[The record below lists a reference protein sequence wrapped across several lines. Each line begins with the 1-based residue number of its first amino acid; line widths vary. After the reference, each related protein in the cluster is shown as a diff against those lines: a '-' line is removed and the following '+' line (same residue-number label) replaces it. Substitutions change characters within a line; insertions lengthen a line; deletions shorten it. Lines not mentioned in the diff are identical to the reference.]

1 MNKHLSKTLIWI
13 ASLLLSVQFSSAHI
27 SYTANSA
34 RDFGVVDS
42 PTYGAIDGSGLRSST
57 ISGQTASGLFG
68 WADATDADWGDSHRM
83 RGLRFSLIENAT
95 ISITIERASGT
106 SSDFLP
112 GFSVYR
118 GLAHNGAGIALDHDF
133 GVISKANRPSTTEG
147 SFRALSNWSIGNDPI
162 YNTNGDPTSGTK
174 TTASMSYFTFMGYAV
189 DGTSANFGSTLGI
202 IGDGTADGQIT
213 GIFNLAP
220 GDYSIFIGGADY
232 ASQPVVT
239 VPEYGPAP
247 APNPTYSTYAFNA
260 FLSVPEPSTGM
271 LILGGL
277 SLLGLIRRRND

>member
-1 MNKHLSKTLIWI
+1 MNWITKFIWVACTVLAIAGNKALS
-13 ASLLLSVQFSSAHI
+13 HI
-27 SYTANSA
+27 SYTAGTA
-34 RDFGVVDS
+34 RDFGTVDS
-42 PTYGAIDGSGLRSST
+42 ISYGTVDTPGLRSST
-57 ISGQTASGLFG
+57 ISGQTASSLFG

-133 GVISKANRPSTTEG
+133 GVISKANRPSSTEG
-147 SFRALSNWSIGNDPI
+147 SFRALSDWSIGNDPI
-162 YNTNGDPTSGTK
+162 YNTNGDPESGIK
-174 TTASMSYFTFMGYAV
+174 TPASISFFTFMGYAV

-213 GIFNLAP
+213 GIFNLAA
-220 GDYSIFIGGADY
+220 GDYSIFVGGADY

-247 APNPTYSTYAFNA
+247 DPKPTYDNYAFNA
-260 FLSVPEPSTGM
+260 ILSVPEPSTGM

>member
-1 MNKHLSKTLIWI
+1 MNWISKFVLVACGILSI
-13 ASLLLSVQFSSAHI
+13 AGTKALAHI
-27 SYTANSA
+27 SYTAGTA
-34 RDFGVVDS
+34 RDFGTVDY
-42 PTYGAIDGSGLRSST
+42 PTYGSIDVSGVRSST
-57 ISGQTASGLFG
+57 ISGQTASSLFG
-68 WADATDADWGDSHRM
+68 WADATDTDWGDSHRV
-83 RGLRFSLIENAT
+83 RGLRFSLLGNA
-95 ISITIERASGT
+95 IVSITIEGASST
-106 SSDFLP
+106 SSAFLP

-147 SFRALSNWSIGNDPI
+147 SFRALSDWSIGNDPI
-162 YNTNGDPTSGTK
+162 YYTDGDPMSGIK
-174 TTASMSYFTFMGYAV
+174 TPASISFFTFMGYAV
-189 DGTSANFGSTLGI
+189 DGTSANFGSTPGI

-213 GIFNLAP
+213 GIFNLAA
-220 GDYSIFIGGADY
+220 GDYSIFVGGADY

-260 FLSVPEPSTGM
+260 ILSVPEPSTGM

-277 SLLGLIRRRND
+277 SLLGLIRRRNN

>member
-1 MNKHLSKTLIWI
+1 M
-13 ASLLLSVQFSSAHI
+13 LSVQFTSAHI
-27 SYTANSA
+27 SYTAGSA

-95 ISITIERASGT
+95 ISISIERATGT

-118 GLAHNGAGIALDHDF
+118 GLAHNGVGIALDHDF

-162 YNTNGDPTSGTK
+162 YNTDGDPTSGTK

-220 GDYSIFIGGADY
+220 GDYSIFVGGADY